1 MFVCLQIAYKTA
13 SNRFQGKLS
22 EIFLVLSDDY
32 ASQQRTEEGAEAS
45 GFQQVGRGQK
55 HRLDEDQMSVHS
67 VESKRLDTVP
77 SAEKNR
83 KNKSKSK
90 SKGRH

>member
-1 MFVCLQIAYKTA
+1 MFVWLQIAYRTA
-13 SNRFQGKLS
+13 SNRFPGKLS

-32 ASQQRTEEGAEAS
+32 SSRQSTEAGAEAS

-55 HRLDEDQMSVHS
+55 HRLDDDQMSVQS

-83 KNKSKSK
+83 KNKNKSK
-90 SKGRH
+90 PKGRH